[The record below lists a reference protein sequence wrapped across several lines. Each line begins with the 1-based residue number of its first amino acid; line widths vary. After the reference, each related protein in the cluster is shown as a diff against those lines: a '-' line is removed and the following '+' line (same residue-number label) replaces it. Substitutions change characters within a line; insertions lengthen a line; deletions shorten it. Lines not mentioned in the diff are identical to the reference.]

1 MKTRF
6 LKPVLLA
13 AAASLAL
20 AACATSTPYQ
30 PVGTGGVRGGYA
42 EQRLENDRF
51 RVSFAG
57 NSVTSREQVEMSL
70 LLRSA
75 ELTKQ
80 NGFDWFATVNR
91 ATDRDTRYQ
100 TLGGVGPYSD
110 PFYGSRYGGYWGP
123 SWRFYGNG
131 GWSPWGS
138 PWGRGWGPGF
148 DDWDVRQ
155 IDRYEASSE
164 IVMGRGAKPAGDPN
178 AFDAGEVIANLGP
191 RVTRAGS

>member
-20 AACATSTPYQ
+20 AACATSPPYQ
-30 PVGTGGVRGGYA
+30 PVGTGGARGGYA

-123 SWRFYGNG
+123 SWRFYGG
-131 GWSPWGS
+131 GWSWGAPGAVAGARASMTGTSARSTASKPRPRSSWAAAPS
-138 PWGRGWGPGF
+138 PPATPTPSTPARSSPTS
-148 DDWDVRQ
+148 VR
-155 IDRYEASSE
+155 A
-164 IVMGRGAKPAGDPN
+164 
-178 AFDAGEVIANLGP
+178 
-191 RVTRAGS
+191 